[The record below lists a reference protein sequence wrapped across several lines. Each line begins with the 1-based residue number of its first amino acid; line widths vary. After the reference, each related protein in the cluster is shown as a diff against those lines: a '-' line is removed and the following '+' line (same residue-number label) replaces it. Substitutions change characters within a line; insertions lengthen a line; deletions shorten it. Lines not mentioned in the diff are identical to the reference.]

1 MEAARAGNLG
11 CVKLLANAGAS
22 LDVKDVSF
30 ICCIDLGMMLR
41 INTEMFI

>member
-22 LDVKDVSF
+22 LVVKDVRLCF
-30 ICCIDLGMMLR
+30 VVEFGNGD
-41 INTEMFI
+41 IN